1 MNIIYLTSLTPYGKG
16 ESFVLNE
23 IDALQAMGHRI
34 TIIPIRPGTDLEVP
48 GYTVFRCSAHGLRCY
63 VGAVQ
68 TLVKNPVRSLT
79 ACWDMLS
86 KAGSFA
92 KACKNLYFFPK
103 ALAVAR
109 YLSED
114 GTIDFIHSHWL
125 ATVSTVGYIVS
136 AITGIPWGMTGHRWD
151 IYENNAVRKKIETA
165 CFLRTIDQ
173 RGKRHILSLIS
184 EEDRKKVMCIHLGI
198 QIPSLQKTKRK
209 HQNTIFHVCM
219 PAFFVK
225 VKGHRYV
232 VEAFR
237 ILKQKNIRDIDC
249 TFWGEG
255 DLRESIENQIVRE
268 GLQDW
273 IKIGGYIENKKLLKA
288 YEERRYDAVLLPS
301 LSLSAQEH
309 EGIPVS
315 LMEAMAYEIPVISTN
330 TGGIPELLSKGAGIM
345 IEQKSPIAIVEALL
359 RLKEDQG
366 FYAAVSQKG
375 RERVSKEFNN
385 ELNTQRLLR
394 YFRKPSMSKRRRP

>member
-1 MNIIYLTSLTPYGKG
+1 M
-16 ESFVLNE
+16 
-23 IDALQAMGHRI
+23 
-34 TIIPIRPGTDLEVP
+34 
-48 GYTVFRCSAHGLRCY
+48 
-63 VGAVQ
+63 
-68 TLVKNPVRSLT
+68 
-79 ACWDMLS
+79 
-86 KAGSFA
+86 
-92 KACKNLYFFPK
+92 
-103 ALAVAR
+103 
-109 YLSED
+109 
-114 GTIDFIHSHWL
+114 
-125 ATVSTVGYIVS
+125 
-136 AITGIPWGMTGHRWD
+136 
-151 IYENNAVRKKIETA
+151 
-165 CFLRTIDQ
+165 
-173 RGKRHILSLIS
+173 
-184 EEDRKKVMCIHLGI
+184 
-198 QIPSLQKTKRK
+198 
-209 HQNTIFHVCM
+209 
-219 PAFFVK
+219 
-225 VKGHRYV
+225 
-232 VEAFR
+232 
-237 ILKQKNIRDIDC
+237 
-249 TFWGEG
+249 GEG

-359 RLKEDQG
+359 RLKEDQE

>member
-1 MNIIYLTSLTPYGKG
+1 MNIVYLTSLTPYGKG

-23 IDALQAMGHRI
+23 IDALHAMGHRI
-34 TIIPIRPGTDLEVP
+34 TIIPIQPETNLEVS
-48 GYTVFRCSAHGLRCY
+48 GYTVYRCSAHGLRCY
-63 VGAVQ
+63 ISAVQ
-68 TLVKNPVRSLT
+68 TLVKNPVRSLK
-79 ACWDMLS
+79 ACWNMLS
-86 KAGSFA
+86 KAGSLT

-109 YLSED
+109 YLSKD
-114 GTIDFIHSHWL
+114 GTVDFIHSHWL
-125 ATVSTVGYIVS
+125 ATVSTVGYIAS
-136 AITGIPWGMTGHRWD
+136 AITGISWGMTGHRWD
-151 IYENNAVRKKIETA
+151 IYENNAIRKKIETA

-184 EEDRKKVMCIHLGI
+184 EEDKKKVVCIHLGI
-198 QIPSLQKTKRK
+198 QIPSLQKSVKAHK
-209 HQNTIFHVCM
+209 GSVFHVCM

-237 ILKQKNIRDIDC
+237 ILKQKNVRDIDC
-249 TFWGEG
+249 VFWGEG
-255 DLRESIENQIVRE
+255 DLKESIERQIARE

-288 YEERRYDAVLLPS
+288 YEERQYDAILLPS

-330 TGGIPELLSKGAGIM
+330 TGGIPELLSEGAGIM
-345 IEQKSPIAIVEALL
+345 IEQKSPTAIAEALL
-359 RLKEDQG
+359 RLKEDQD
-366 FYAAVSQKG
+366 FYATVSRKG
-375 RERVSKEFNN
+375 RERVSDAFNN
-385 ELNTQRLLR
+385 ERNTQRLLR
-394 YFRKPSMSKRRRP
+394 YFPKPSVSQRRKP